1 MTDEQTVC
9 RVEVGKIVEQWGL
22 SDYLT
27 CYMQLGLI
35 ELPGMPA
42 KKS

>member
-1 MTDEQTVC
+1 MTNEQTVC
-9 RVEVGKIVEQWGL
+9 RVEGGKIVEQWGL

-42 KKS
+42 RKS

>member
-1 MTDEQTVC
+1 MTNEQTVC
-9 RVEVGKIVEQWGL
+9 RVEGGKIVEQWGL
-22 SDYLT
+22 PDYLI

-42 KKS
+42 RKS